1 MDEHGLLLVHQSVGL
16 QIIGGL
22 ASQQISPLL
31 EQLPLSELRVPL
43 GELNLQLSRDSRE
56 ERDQPLKVAEVGGG
70 EGLQGL
76 SQIGQDFFD
85 DLDVVVELRESNSSQ
100 LQR

>member
-1 MDEHGLLLVHQSVGL
+1 MLQPSKETSSQWRSESPNKDQSQRGGVDEHGLLLVHKSVGL
-16 QIIGGL
+16 HIIGGP

-31 EQLPLSELRVPL
+31 EQLPLSELLVPL

-56 ERDQPLKVAEVGGG
+56 EGDQPLKVAEVGGG

-76 SQIGQDFFD
+76 S
-85 DLDVVVELRESNSSQ
+85 
-100 LQR
+100 

>member
-31 EQLPLSELRVPL
+31 EQLPLSELLVPL

-56 ERDQPLKVAEVGGG
+56 ERDQPLKMAEVGGG

-76 SQIGQDFFD
+76 SQIGKDFSD
-85 DLDVVVELRESNSSQ
+85 DLDVVDELRESNSSQ